1 MSAGPT
7 SDLRHPTSD
16 VRRPPSGLA
25 AKRLF
30 DLLAVILTAPLWVP
44 LVAILAVL
52 VRVKLGSP
60 VFFRQK
66 RPGHREAIFELVK
79 FRTMTDA
86 RDEAGRLLADDRRLT
101 PFGKWLRGTSLDEL
115 PELVNVL
122 KGEMSLVGPRPLLV
136 QYLDRYSP
144 EQKRRH
150 QVPPGLTGWA
160 QINGR
165 NALSWEEKFKL
176 DVWYV
181 EHRSLGLD
189 LRILFRTVWQ
199 VVSRQGISAPG
210 DATMPEFRPA
220 QQGGEGQRAKG

>member
-1 MSAGPT
+1 MSAI
-7 SDLRHPTSD
+7 RHPS
-16 VRRPPSGLA
+16 SGFS
-25 AKRLF
+25 AKRVL
-30 DLLAVILTAPLWVP
+30 DLAAVILTAPLWLP
-44 LVAILAVL
+44 LVAVLAVL
-52 VRVKLGSP
+52 VRVKLGAP

-66 RPGHREAIFELVK
+66 RPGHREAIFELIK

-86 RDEAGRLLADDRRLT
+86 RDNQGGLLPDASRLA
-101 PFGKWLRGTSLDEL
+101 PFGLWLRSTSLDEL
-115 PELVNVL
+115 PELINVL

-136 QYLDRYSP
+136 QYLPRYSS

-150 QVPPGLTGWA
+150 EVPPGLTGWA

-181 EHRSLGLD
+181 DQRGFWLD

-199 VVSRQGISAPG
+199 VVSRQGVSAPG
-210 DATMPEFRPA
+210 DATMPEFRPD
-220 QQGGEGQRAKG
+220 QTTEDRGLRTDDRGQKPKI